1 MWMDAGLAEAAAG
14 AGELGEIPPGVDG
27 ETSAGETDPRGDT
40 EVPAAPDPGDD
51 AGPQA
56 AIANIAA
63 HRIAARNRSRPV
75 WCDDDLGP
83 WVVNKERVTAGTVQ
97 HIPDA

>member
-1 MWMDAGLAEAAAG
+1 MRMDAGLAEAVAG
-14 AGELGEIPPGVDG
+14 VGELGEMPPGADG
-27 ETSAGETDPRGDT
+27 ETSAGETDPPGDT
-40 EVPAAPDPGDD
+40 EAPAAPDPGDD

-56 AIANIAA
+56 AMANIAA
-63 HRIAARNRSRPV
+63 PRIAARNRGRSV